1 MLTRCPSCATT
12 FRITPEQL
20 KARQGRV
27 RCGQCQDVFN
37 ALETLVEEGAQA
49 ATVVAAETAA
59 APPPPLAVPPAP
71 TSLQEPPPPQPA
83 ETDRLGAEGGA
94 FPPEQAETEPP
105 RESAPAAEVAP
116 AIETSEPE
124 TLVDYE
130 PAFDTLPAGKPARRA
145 WPWVLGALLALL
157 ILAVQATYHYRVEL
171 AMRLPEA
178 KPALL
183 TACEFAG
190 CELPLPRKAELIAI
204 ENSDLHPASAAQLQ
218 LVATIR
224 NRAPFAQEYPHLEL
238 TLTDTADKALLRRV
252 LAPADYLPGTRPAA
266 AGFGANSDL
275 ALALTLEVKDLAPV
289 GYRLYVFY
297 P

>member
-37 ALETLVEEGAQA
+37 ALETLIEEAAQA
-49 ATVVAAETAA
+49 AAVVAAEASATEPPAI
-59 APPPPLAVPPAP
+59 APDITSAPEPAPLAPVAVPPGP
-71 TSLQEPPPPQPA
+71 TFSAGPDTAASIQEPDPP
-83 ETDRLGAEGGA
+83 TTTT
-94 FPPEQAETEPP
+94 QA
-105 RESAPAAEVAP
+105 V
-116 AIETSEPE
+116 ETSGPE

-130 PAFDTLPAGKPARRA
+130 PAFDTFTAEEPPRRA

-157 ILAVQATYHYRVEL
+157 ALALQATHHYRVEL
-171 AMRLPEA
+171 AVLLPEA

-183 TACEFAG
+183 AACEIAG
-190 CELPLPRKAELIAI
+190 CDLPLPRKADLVAI
-204 ENSDLHPASAAQLQ
+204 ESSDLHPDPANAAQLQ
-218 LVATIR
+218 LVATLR

-252 LAPADYLPGTRPAA
+252 LAPADYLPKPANAKSA
-266 AGFGANSDL
+266 APGFAANSDL